1 MNWQQ
6 LAPLIII
13 LALSGI
19 SFIFRKLQE
28 KAEQKAKLERT
39 EQARD
44 RAIREGRDPRTPGT
58 ATAETSAPPTLRE
71 IAERR
76 RLELE
81 ARRQATLGAPPRP
94 APPPARA
101 TARPPRPASPGTTA
115 QPRPTMRPQP
125 AARPPARPRGPVPIA
140 TPPRPAPRPAPRKQ
154 ERRPAAA
161 PAKRLEQSLTHSE
174 VEHEEVHRLVVDDAT
189 SAPAPRAGGFARRP
203 GAAIIGVVGPGD
215 LVRAIVMQEVLGPP
229 LCHRD
234 RPHVPGW

>member
-28 KAEQKAKLERT
+28 KAEQKAKLERI

-44 RAIREGRDPRTPGT
+44 RAIREGRDPRTVGT
-58 ATAETSAPPTLRE
+58 ATTESPAQPTLRE

-94 APPPARA
+94 APPQGRA

-115 QPRPTMRPQP
+115 QPRPSMRPQP

-140 TPPRPAPRPAPRKQ
+140 PGTSARPTPRKQ
-154 ERRPAAA
+154 ERRTSAPPARR
-161 PAKRLEQSLTHSE
+161 PEQELAHSE
-174 VEHEEVHRLVVDDAT
+174 AASGEVHRLVTDDAIP
-189 SAPAPRAGGFARRP
+189 APAPKAGGFARRR

-215 LVRAIVMQEVLGPP
+215 LLRAIVMQEVLGPP
-229 LCHRD
+229 LCKRD